1 MLLDPMDGGE
11 VSRVIGAV
19 VIRSLKTG
27 EVLIDLGPAD
37 GPPLV
42 RLRLDRSQAI
52 DFATGVNNVAETGGE
67 KVLLMDD
74 RS

>member
-1 MLLDPMDGGE
+1 MLLDPMDEHE

-27 EVLIDLGPAD
+27 EILIDLGPAD

-42 RLRLDRSQAI
+42 RLSLDRIQAI
-52 DFATGVNNVAETGGE
+52 DFATGVSHVAETGGE
-67 KVLLMDD
+67 KVLLMDERD
-74 RS
+74 